1 MMIQLKH
8 TRQALGHLLMRIA
21 LVGMCLFG
29 GNSAAAFGQVNGGPI
44 FVPTLLNGF
53 NSLMSLNNIDI
64 PDAAKV
70 SCSPF
75 GRVGTSEQRLTLSPG
90 GTYLNGVVI
99 LTGRPADVQLVA
111 NRALGQGQPLNNRP
125 QSYIVEF
132 ARGADSQDKI
142 NQLLQ
147 YSRQTVSLYSTGTVS
162 GGGQRPAIDAVKA
175 VLNESL
181 TLFTSGAIS
190 MPVFVDLN
198 YVTGFPSVVG
208 NPWSVTGSPWGAEGN
223 PWSVTGSP
231 WSVTGSPLQGTDA
244 EKLATMQSIAEGAF
258 WRQWAFQDRGVGL
271 YDQTYQRALPN
282 TADGSGSKV
291 VLFDTAPYTTAGYHN
306 ETRQRLSMN
315 LCVDLVPLPMIEAP
329 ADKSGYMRDHGLFGS
344 GLTFAVAPQNELHLV
359 RVLDDNAVGDLYS
372 LASGIDGFN
381 QSMLPKNAGT
391 LRRVIYNFSLGLK
404 PLTSEIPTEII
415 ELNRKL
421 VEAMQSQGLTPPEL
435 INGVPLLS
443 LEIPLRTAYNM
454 GAVIIASAGND
465 SAGLRTAAAENVP
478 AAYSFALGV
487 QSTNTKQ
494 AKACYSNVGE
504 IGAPGGDGGIA
515 PNCDPQ
521 LQLCNAAEPCDYGL
535 VSLVSLKSNTV
546 GFAYWVGSSFAA
558 PLVSGV
564 AADALENGVTYDKI
578 IAGLQASAATSGVV
592 DAEAAIKP

>member
-1 MMIQLKH
+1 MMIQRQH
-8 TRQALGHLLMRIA
+8 SRQAPGYLLMRIA
-21 LVGMCLFG
+21 LVGLCLFG
-29 GNSAAAFGQVNGGPI
+29 GNPASAFAQVNGGPI

-53 NSLMSLNNIDI
+53 NSLMSLSRIEI
-64 PDAAKV
+64 PEAAKV
-70 SCSPF
+70 TCSPF

-99 LTGRPADVQLVA
+99 LTGRPADVQLIA
-111 NRALGQGQPLNNRP
+111 NRVLGQGQPLNNRP

-142 NQLLQ
+142 DQLLR
-147 YSRQTVSLYSTGTVS
+147 YSRQTVSLYSTGTLS
-162 GGGQRPAIDAVKA
+162 GGGQRPAIDAAKA
-175 VLNESL
+175 LLDESL
-181 TLFTSGAIS
+181 KLYTSGVIS
-190 MPVFVDLN
+190 SPVFVDLD

-258 WRQWAFQDRGVGL
+258 WRQWAFQSGGVGL

-315 LCVDLVPLPMIEAP
+315 LCVDLVPLPLIEAP

-372 LASGIDGFN
+372 LAAGIDGFN
-381 QSMLPKNAGT
+381 QSMLPKNGGT
-391 LRRVIYNFSLGLK
+391 LQRVVYNFSLGLK
-404 PLTSEIPTEII
+404 PLTSEVPTEII
-415 ELNRKL
+415 DMTRKL
-421 VEAMQSQGLTPPEL
+421 LEVMPPAERPEL
-435 INGVPLLS
+435 VDGLPLLS

-454 GAVIIASAGND
+454 GAVVIASAGND
-465 SAGLRTAAAENVP
+465 SAGLRSPAAENVP

-487 QSTNTKQ
+487 QSTNMKQ
-494 AKACYSNVGE
+494 AKSCYSNVGE

-515 PNCDPQ
+515 PNCEPQ

-564 AADALENGVTYDKI
+564 AADALENGVTYDKVI
-578 IAGLQASAATSGVV
+578 NGLQSSAATSGVV
-592 DAEAAIKP
+592 DAPSAIKP